1 MKSSK
6 FILASFLALAFAG
19 IASAQTVIHITGS
32 TAFRAAA
39 HQAILGI
46 LQSGA
51 TYGYTGT
58 SIGSAGQAIFTGT
71 TVTGSIPVII
81 KTSWSGSVG
90 GIIVLTQNFPVPDAA
105 EGVSG
110 GWLANS
116 TPQSTTGTGGAN
128 AANIDPAVTADVTFS
143 DSFQSSTIVPTPALT
158 GANGYRSGVVG
169 VIPFQWV
176 AGNGDPATITNITN
190 QVAQQALFGGLP
202 LSQLTGLSADEGTL
216 VEVFGRDSDSG
227 TRLEAFAETGF
238 GDLTSPTQYQ
248 ATVTGGVITDLEPW
262 PAQITD
268 GTSYPSGHEGYS
280 SGGGV
285 AGALNTP
292 GAQTATNNA
301 ADMIGYLGITDA
313 ASVTTGRTLS
323 YNGVTYTPTAVF
335 EGQYTFWAYEHVYY
349 RSSYVAPGKTVA
361 DQIAAQ
367 IHNVAA
373 DTTASGLLVTSMHF
387 GRTKEGA
394 AVTFGNP
401 Y

>member
-1 MKSSK
+1 MKFSK
-6 FILASFLALAFAG
+6 FILASILALAFAG
-19 IASAQTVIHITGS
+19 FASAQTVVHITGS

-58 SIGSAGQAIFTGT
+58 SLGSAGQAIFTGT
-71 TVTGSIPVII
+71 TATGSIPVII

-90 GIIVLTQNFPVPDAA
+90 GIIVLTKNFTVPDTA
-105 EGVSG
+105 EGVTG

-128 AANIDPAVTADVTFS
+128 PANIDPPVTADVTFS
-143 DSFQSSTIVPTPALT
+143 DSFQSSTIYPSPILT
-158 GANGYRSGVVG
+158 GANGYKSGVVG

-190 QVAQQALFGGLP
+190 QVANLALSGGLP
-202 LSQLTGLSADEGTL
+202 LSQLTGLSTDEGTI
-216 VEVFGRDSDSG
+216 VEVLGRDSDSG
-227 TRLEAFAETGF
+227 TRLETYAETGF
-238 GDLTSPTQYQ
+238 GTLTSPTQYQ
-248 ATVTGGVITDLEPW
+248 ATVSGGVITSLDPW
-262 PAQITD
+262 PAQVTD

-280 SGGGV
+280 SGGSL
-285 AGALNTP
+285 ATALNTP
-292 GAQTATNNA
+292 GAQTA
-301 ADMIGYLGITDA
+301 ADNPGDLIGYLGITDA

-323 YNGVTYTPTAVF
+323 YAGVAYSPTAVY

-349 RSSYVAPGKTVA
+349 RSSYVAPGQTVA
-361 DQIAAQ
+361 NQIAAQ

-373 DTTASGLLVTSMHF
+373 DTTASGLLVTNMHF
-387 GRTKEGA
+387 GRIKEGGP
-394 AVTFGNP
+394 VTFGNP